1 MVARRLCA
9 YTAIDAAAVPAP
21 RRRAFVETAL
31 ARWTPFADSV
41 RHVEWAGDRAMV
53 WAWSEA
59 RVLEVEGTRL
69 PRPRR
74 ILPEP
79 LLRGGALH
87 EGAALVAM
95 DEGVEGRVWVTDMLI
110 ASTWWPTAPALG
122 EWNLFLRGAGQPA
135 QSRVPMVEPAPLSD
149 QPWSRP
155 QRRGLGESVLR
166 HRTAWRA
173 AVVGI
178 AALLVAGPLA
188 SAARLHLQAVQ
199 VERRIAGQGEGLQR
213 ILAARE
219 GAERDAA
226 AIDALV
232 ELRPPASQIQ
242 LLATVVQVM
251 PAGSWELLEW
261 RMPDPG
267 RLEVDIRMS
276 NPDPQAL
283 VSAWEK
289 SGLFNDVSA
298 ELARASDEIGVRAR
312 IVGART
318 PGEGRNAADA
328 ATPVA
333 TGGAAP

>member
-1 MVARRLCA
+1 MVARQLCA
-9 YTAIDAAAVPAP
+9 YTAIDAAAVPSA
-21 RRRAFVETAL
+21 RRRAYVDTAL

-41 RHVEWAGDRAMV
+41 RHVEWSGDRAMV

-59 RVLEVEGTRL
+59 RVLDVDGARQ

-79 LLRGGALH
+79 LLRGTPMHDGAV
-87 EGAALVAM
+87 LVAM
-95 DEGVEGRVWVTDMLI
+95 DEGVEGRVWSHDMLV
-110 ASTWWPTAPALG
+110 ASTWWPGAPALP

-135 QSRVPMVEPAPLSD
+135 QSRVPAVEIAALGD

-155 QRRGLGESVLR
+155 QRLGLGESVLR

-173 AVVGI
+173 AAVGI
-178 AALLVAGPLA
+178 AAMLVAGPLA
-188 SAARLHLQAVQ
+188 SALRLHLQAVQ

-219 GAERDAA
+219 AAERDAA

-232 ELRPPASQIQ
+232 ALRPPAAQIQ
-242 LLATVVQVM
+242 LLATVLQVM
-251 PAGSWELLEW
+251 PPGNWELLEW
-261 RMPDPG
+261 RMPDPE

-283 VSAWEK
+283 VVAWER
-289 SGLFNDVSA
+289 SGLFDDVNA

-312 IVGART
+312 IAGANR
-318 PGEGRNAADA
+318 PAPA
-328 ATPVA
+328 ATGDGA
-333 TGGAAP
+333 TAEATP

>member
-9 YTAIDAAAVPAP
+9 YTAIDAAAVPSA
-21 RRRAFVETAL
+21 RRRAYVDTAL

-41 RHVEWAGDRAMV
+41 RHVEWSGDRAMV

-59 RVLEVEGTRL
+59 RVLEVEDTRH

-79 LLRGGALH
+79 LLRGVPLH
-87 EGAALVAM
+87 EGVALLAM
-95 DEGVEGRVWVTDMLI
+95 DEGVEGRVWSHDMLV
-110 ASTWWPTAPALG
+110 ASTWWPGAPSLA

-135 QSRVPMVEPAPLSD
+135 QSRVANVQPAPLAD

-155 QRRGLGESVLR
+155 QRRGLGETVLR

-173 AVVGI
+173 AVVAI

-188 SAARLHLQAVQ
+188 SAARLHLQATQ

-219 GAERDAA
+219 AAERDAA
-226 AIDALV
+226 AIDALL
-232 ELRPPASQIQ
+232 ELRPPAAQIQ
-242 LLATVVQVM
+242 LFATVLQVM
-251 PAGSWELLEW
+251 PPGAWELLEW
-261 RMPDPG
+261 RMPDPS
-267 RLEVDIRMS
+267 RLEVDIRVS

-283 VSAWEK
+283 VVAWER
-289 SGLFNDVSA
+289 SGLFDDVSA

-312 IVGART
+312 IVDPTRPA
-318 PGEGRNAADA
+318 
-328 ATPVA
+328 PVSREESDQPA
-333 TGGAAP
+333 EAAP